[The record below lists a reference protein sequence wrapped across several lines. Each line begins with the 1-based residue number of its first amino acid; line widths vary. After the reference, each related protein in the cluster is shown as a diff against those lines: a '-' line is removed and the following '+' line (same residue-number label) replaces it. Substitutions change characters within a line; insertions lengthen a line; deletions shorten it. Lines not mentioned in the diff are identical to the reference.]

1 MSVQADTKEMLF
13 ADTAALGL
21 PGLIL
26 LAVAIVAFIV
36 WLAVGTR
43 EPDLGDVLGWIVAGV
58 LGVVVIAYAG
68 SWHEVAI
75 DPATRRVA
83 ERHGYLGFEL
93 SWMGQQRGFQDFTTV
108 LVERTTSKES
118 TDKPKRTRK
127 AHSYTLSLR
136 GARTQV
142 DLPMATRDDVFF
154 HLRAKP
160 QGSGVTLPPM
170 ETSGDVLVLE
180 TAARQVARLGSW
192 EAKRH
197 GYALR
202 GPRGEAADRRPD
214 QRPQDV
220 RDRPAAPRAEP
231 GSGKSGW
238 FYQLPFMPK
247 QKAAPELQNSP
258 VGIEIVATDAESL
271 IEAR

>member
-1 MSVQADTKEMLF
+1 MLF

-26 LAVAIVAFIV
+26 LALAIVAFIV

-43 EPDLGDVLGWIVAGV
+43 DPDIGDVLKLVVAGV
-58 LGVVVIAYAG
+58 IGVVVIGYAG

-75 DPATRRVA
+75 DPATKQVT

-93 SWMGQQRGFQDFTTV
+93 RWMGQQRGFQDFTTV
-108 LVERTTSKES
+108 LVERTTSKEP
-118 TDKPKRTRK
+118 TDNPKRTRK
-127 AHSYTLSLR
+127 VHSYTLSLR
-136 GARTQV
+136 GADRQL
-142 DLPMATRDDVFF
+142 DLPVTTKDDVFF

-160 QGSGVTLPPM
+160 QSSGVTLPPM
-170 ETSGDVLVLE
+170 ETSGDVLGLE
-180 TAARQVARLGSW
+180 AAARQVARLGSW
-192 EAKRH
+192 EARRR
-197 GYALR
+197 GYALQV
-202 GPRGEAADRRPD
+202 PRGEAADRPPD
-214 QRPQDV
+214 QRPLDI

-247 QKAAPELQNSP
+247 QKAAPELQHSP
-258 VGIEIVATDAESL
+258 VSIEIIATDAESL
-271 IEAR
+271 IDSR

>member
-1 MSVQADTKEMLF
+1 MNAQVDTKEMLF

-26 LAVAIVAFIV
+26 LALAIVAFIV

-43 EPDLGDVLGWIVAGV
+43 DPEFGDVLKWVVAGV
-58 LGVVVIAYAG
+58 NGVVVIAYAG

-75 DPATRRVA
+75 DPATRQVT

-93 SWMGQQRGFQDFTTV
+93 SGMGQQRGFKDFTTV
-108 LVERTTSKES
+108 LVERTSSKEA
-118 TDKPKRTRK
+118 TDNPKRTRK
-127 AHSYTLSLR
+127 VHSYTLSLR
-136 GARTQV
+136 GAGRQL
-142 DLPMATRDDVFF
+142 DLPVATRDDVFF

-160 QGSGVTLPPM
+160 QGSGITLPPM
-170 ETSGDVLVLE
+170 ETSNDVVALE
-180 TAARQVARLGSW
+180 AAALRVAQLGSW

-202 GPRGEAADRRPD
+202 V
-214 QRPQDV
+214 PQ
-220 RDRPAAPRAEP
+220 
-231 GSGKSGW
+231 
-238 FYQLPFMPK
+238 
-247 QKAAPELQNSP
+247 NNP
-258 VGIEIVATDAESL
+258 VSIEIIATDAESL